1 MAVTQFLDGVPCT
14 VKEAFDFSFLRQW
27 GRVFRAFDQQDS
39 GNLCFGLEKDG
50 RRYFLKFAGAR
61 PICFDGEP
69 GEAVRLLKKS
79 AQVYRDLAH
88 PILLP
93 MLWDGPAA
101 GGYALLFPWTDAL
114 CMGKQ
119 YPTRNDFLA
128 MPLKQKLSVFQAAL
142 DFHRYVAEKGYV
154 SVDFYDGCV
163 LYETETGRPLLC
175 DVDAYHQAP
184 FCNPIGRMWGSTR
197 FMAPE
202 EYCKGAPIDEATMV
216 YTWSLCFRIVFT
228 SGKGSRFLALASGS
242 LGVRKKSG
250 LPSKGRPLLN
260 FMFVFRCLGAS
271 PKLGTLYNKMNN
283 YLELLLFKRG
293 MGCASKGSLAPPE

>member
-216 YTWSLCFRIVFT
+216 YTWCGIKKVDSLFSRI
-228 SGKGSRFLALASGS
+228 S
-242 LGVRKKSG
+242 
-250 LPSKGRPLLN
+250 
-260 FMFVFRCLGAS
+260 
-271 PKLGTLYNKMNN
+271 
-283 YLELLLFKRG
+283 
-293 MGCASKGSLAPPE
+293 